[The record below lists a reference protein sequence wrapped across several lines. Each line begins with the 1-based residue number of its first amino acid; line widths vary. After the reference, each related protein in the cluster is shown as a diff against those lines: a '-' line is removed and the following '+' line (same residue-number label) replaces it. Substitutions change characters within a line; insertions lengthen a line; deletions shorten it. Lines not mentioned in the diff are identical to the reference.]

1 MSDDVVASDPETDK
15 LVQFFKWAATK
26 GYASAATP
34 GEGGRLAEAF
44 LAGWAQADERAARC

>member
-1 MSDDVVASDPETDK
+1 VVASDPETDK